1 MPPIDPATLDLDASV
16 RKRPEGAA
24 LNGGGEAGGFLEALL
39 ASPALKEAGL
49 DEADLKGLLDALGGK
64 LDGEALPLD
73 GEALPAELEEVAP
86 DLDELSEKLQAVM
99 DALAGMGEGDAEQAL
114 AELDP
119 ALLEELGNADPQERS
134 SKLQAL
140 LEGETDKLERL
151 EAWLE
156 GQRQLAAERAE
167 VLQALAELED
177 EGLSGKELVAAL
189 QERLA
194 HLDGAGLAAEPAEEQ
209 VEEQA
214 GEGGL
219 AAIAAA
225 TTAMLSG
232 VGGSDDAEGA
242 RQGALGDQIAR
253 ELRAGG
259 LLNAV
264 SGGLDPAGGQ
274 SPGGQGGQTGS
285 GERGAAAE
293 ALLQALQ
300 SGQRGRDEGAAR
312 GEFSGLLAAAQGLE
326 GSQRGGGLQFTVQQP
341 VGQQGFTPAVGERVV
356 WMVNENVQQA
366 RLQLNPPGLGPLD
379 IQVNVGDERT
389 TVNITTHNAATREA
403 LEQDLER
410 LKQFLADQGQG
421 EVDVNISQGDG
432 GDDETDPDGGES
444 LQAAESEG
452 EDAGEAAAAGS
463 SGRGLIDHYA

>member
-1 MPPIDPATLDLDASV
+1 MPLLDLTALDLDAGG
-16 RKRPEGAA
+16 RKRASEAA
-24 LNGGGEAGGFLEALL
+24 PGGQGEAGGFLEALL
-39 ASPALKEAGL
+39 DTPALKEAGI
-49 DEADLKGLLDALGGK
+49 DETDLKGLLDALGGK
-64 LDGEALPLD
+64 LGGEGLPLD

-114 AELDP
+114 AGLDP
-119 ALLEELGNADPQERS
+119 ALLEGLEEADPQELS
-134 SKLQAL
+134 GKLKAL
-140 LEGETDKLERL
+140 LEGETGKLERL
-151 EAWLE
+151 GAWLE

-194 HLDGAGLAAEPAEEQ
+194 HLDDPELVGDS
-209 VEEQA
+209 A
-214 GEGGL
+214 GEGAEQGGL
-219 AAIAAA
+219 TAIAASA
-225 TTAMLSG
+225 SALI
-232 VGGSDDAEGA
+232 GSAPGDEADAG
-242 RQGALGDQIAR
+242 RGSALGDQIAR

-259 LLNAV
+259 LLNAPV
-264 SGGLDPAGGQ
+264 GGLDLT
-274 SPGGQGGQTGS
+274 GGQTGS
-285 GERGAAAE
+285 QGGQSGSGERSPAAE

-300 SGQRGRDEGAAR
+300 PGQRGSDEGAAAR
-312 GEFSGLLAAAQGLE
+312 GEFSGLLAAAQGLD
-326 GSQRGGGLQFTVQQP
+326 GSQRGGGMQFTVPQP
-341 VGQQGFTPAVGERVV
+341 VGQPNFTPAVGERVM

-389 TVNITTHNAATREA
+389 TVNITAHNAATREA

-410 LKQFLADQGQG
+410 LRQLLADQGQG
-421 EVDVNISQGDG
+421 EVEVNISQGEG
-432 GDDETDPDGGES
+432 GDDETDPDGGEA

-452 EDAGEAAAAGS
+452 EEAGEAATAGS
-463 SGRGLIDHYA
+463 SGRGLVDHYA

>member
-1 MPPIDPATLDLDASV
+1 A
-16 RKRPEGAA
+16 K
-24 LNGGGEAGGFLEALL
+24 
-39 ASPALKEAGL
+39 LK
-49 DEADLKGLLDALGGK
+49 
-64 LDGEALPLD
+64 
-73 GEALPAELEEVAP
+73 
-86 DLDELSEKLQAVM
+86 
-99 DALAGMGEGDAEQAL
+99 
-114 AELDP
+114 
-119 ALLEELGNADPQERS
+119 
-134 SKLQAL
+134 AL
-140 LEGETDKLERL
+140 LEGEAGKLERL
-151 EAWLE
+151 KAWLE

-177 EGLSGKELVAAL
+177 EGLSGKELAAAL

-194 HLDGAGLAAEPAEEQ
+194 HLDDPELVGDST
-209 VEEQA
+209 
-214 GEGGL
+214 GEGAEQGGL
-219 AAIAAA
+219 TAIAASA
-225 TTAMLSG
+225 SVLI
-232 VGGSDDAEGA
+232 GSAPGDEADAKRGS
-242 RQGALGDQIAR
+242 ALGDQIVR

-259 LLNAV
+259 LLNAPV
-264 SGGLDPAGGQ
+264 GGLDLT
-274 SPGGQGGQTGS
+274 GGQTGS
-285 GERGAAAE
+285 QGGQSGGGERSSAAE

-432 GDDETDPDGGES
+432 GEDETDPDGGES